1 MLKWQSLKSKVSVII
16 ICSIFTL
23 TAVLMIFNYNTKKN
37 DLLESANH
45 KLQGDI
51 LLTNELLNE
60 TIEGDWQIN
69 DGQLYKGKTR
79 ISDNEAI
86 VDKLNQLTGGDAV
99 TIFLQDTRTATTVK
113 KDGKRVVGTQAAQE
127 VSDVVLKK
135 GQAYSGMATVVNEP
149 YLTSYLPLKNNKG
162 EVIGMLFVGVP
173 EKTYTAIAAEGLGVD
188 IVIALIALVLAVWLI
203 TRFMTKQIIKP
214 LAKLQTTADAIAR
227 LDLTVHTLVPKGKDE
242 IAKLALSF
250 HTMKTKLV
258 DMTSHIVNNAAQIQA
273 STTALA
279 VATHQTSEAVA
290 STSMAISEIADTV
303 NDQSE
308 QTHTIV
314 DAMDNTVATIATNQQ
329 RVQSALHA
337 ASEST
342 ALANEGYDAVKN
354 AHTQLQQTVEKSQAS
369 QLSITKLA
377 GYSEEINSIIT
388 VITGIA
394 EQTNLLALNA
404 AIEAARAGEHGQGFA
419 VVANEVKKLAEQS
432 QLSAKQITELITI
445 IQNEITTT
453 SSTIDSSVVALA
465 EQAVLVQQSAEQ
477 FTAIVENVTQTEEE
491 VTYLD
496 RFFSTVASDAERV
509 QQATTS
515 IMQATDVSA
524 ASSEELAAASEEQL
538 ASIEEITASTD
549 ELAAIATNLNEIAKQ
564 FSI

>member
-1 MLKWQSLKSKVSVII
+1 
-16 ICSIFTL
+16 
-23 TAVLMIFNYNTKKN
+23 MIFNYNTKKN

-127 VSDVVLKK
+127 VSDIVLKK

-491 VTYLD
+491 VTYLN
-496 RFFSTVASDAERV
+496 RFFSTVAGDAERV

>member
-127 VSDVVLKK
+127 VSDIVLKK

-173 EKTYTAIAAEGLGVD
+173 EKTYTTIAAEGLGVD

-258 DMTSHIVNNAAQIQA
+258 DMTSHIVNNATQIQA

>member
-1 MLKWQSLKSKVSVII
+1 
-16 ICSIFTL
+16 
-23 TAVLMIFNYNTKKN
+23 MIFNYNTKKN

-127 VSDVVLKK
+127 VSDIVLKK

>member
-1 MLKWQSLKSKVSVII
+1 
-16 ICSIFTL
+16 
-23 TAVLMIFNYNTKKN
+23 MIFNYNTKKN

-113 KDGKRVVGTQAAQE
+113 KDGKRAVGTQAAQE
-127 VSDVVLKK
+127 VSDIVLKK

-290 STSMAISEIADTV
+290 STSIAISEIADTV

-404 AIEAARAGEHGQGFA
+404 AIEAACAGEYGQGFA

-491 VTYLD
+491 VTYLN

>member
-1 MLKWQSLKSKVSVII
+1 
-16 ICSIFTL
+16 
-23 TAVLMIFNYNTKKN
+23 MIFNYNTKKN

-258 DMTSHIVNNAAQIQA
+258 DMTSHIVNNATQIQA

>member
-1 MLKWQSLKSKVSVII
+1 
-16 ICSIFTL
+16 
-23 TAVLMIFNYNTKKN
+23 MIFNYNTKKN

-113 KDGKRVVGTQAAQE
+113 KDGKRAVGTQAAQE
-127 VSDVVLKK
+127 VSDIVLKK

-404 AIEAARAGEHGQGFA
+404 AIEAACAGEYGQGFA

-491 VTYLD
+491 VTYLN

>member
-1 MLKWQSLKSKVSVII
+1 
-16 ICSIFTL
+16 
-23 TAVLMIFNYNTKKN
+23 MIFNYNTKKN

-127 VSDVVLKK
+127 VSDIVLKK

-404 AIEAARAGEHGQGFA
+404 AIEAACAGEYGQGFA

>member
-1 MLKWQSLKSKVSVII
+1 
-16 ICSIFTL
+16 
-23 TAVLMIFNYNTKKN
+23 MIFNYNTKKN

-127 VSDVVLKK
+127 VSDIVLKK

-188 IVIALIALVLAVWLI
+188 IVIALIALVLVVWLI

-258 DMTSHIVNNAAQIQA
+258 DMTSHIVNNATQIQA

-496 RFFSTVASDAERV
+496 RFFSTVASDTERV

>member
-1 MLKWQSLKSKVSVII
+1 
-16 ICSIFTL
+16 
-23 TAVLMIFNYNTKKN
+23 MIFNYNTKKN

-127 VSDVVLKK
+127 VSDIVLKK

-491 VTYLD
+491 VTYLN